1 MTISYTI
8 VNSPNILAR
17 SNIMNSDITNG
28 NEIRTAGITNG
39 IMIKTVGIL

>member
-8 VNSPNILAR
+8 VNSPNILVR

-39 IMIKTVGIL
+39 IMIKIVGIL